1 MLHFIVYYSFK
12 LLRVR
17 RPLMYADLSSCF
29 CLWAESS
36 RRLRMKITHI
46 QHIQKRRLLSDA
58 SERKHFWAEKC
69 AVRRENTKWNVT
81 LKTVI
86 YIGNALRIFLAIP
99 VPFKHLLVALLGL
112 FWRTHTSAWCNSM
125 EWELLKRLNKPRCI
139 WTTNI
144 IPYEFTEMYSK
155 RSICYNEW
163 YFKILKYCK
172 YNILFWTIACICGLL
187 FVHLCIWKK

>member
-17 RPLMYADLSSCF
+17 RPLMYVDLSCF

-36 RRLRMKITHI
+36 RRLRMKTTRI

-86 YIGNALRIFLAIP
+86 YIGNALCIFLAIP
-99 VPFKHLLVALLGL
+99 APFKHLLVALLGL
-112 FWRTHTSAWCNSM
+112 FWRTQHLWRSQPAWCNSM
-125 EWELLKRLNKPRCI
+125 GWELLN
-139 WTTNI
+139 
-144 IPYEFTEMYSK
+144 Y
-155 RSICYNEW
+155 
-163 YFKILKYCK
+163 LKNHDAFGPQTLYRMNSQKC
-172 YNILFWTIACICGLL
+172 TASDP
-187 FVHLCIWKK
+187 